1 VSETNED
8 IVLITQPKRKK
19 LKLCEFNI
27 VGLKVHSSSISEFQQ
42 LAVKS
47 FTDLIVVDSHSNPIK
62 TDDLMQVEP
71 KPSVKVIRQQASLK
85 DLVLTQVNYYFSD
98 GNYNRDNYLISHAAL
113 HPELC
118 IL

>member
-1 VSETNED
+1 
-8 IVLITQPKRKK
+8 
-19 LKLCEFNI
+19 
-27 VGLKVHSSSISEFQQ
+27 
-42 LAVKS
+42 
-47 FTDLIVVDSHSNPIK
+47 
-62 TDDLMQVEP
+62 
-71 KPSVKVIRQQASLK
+71 VKVIRQQASLK